1 VASKEL
7 DDIETEQFRLKQA
20 KKFQKQLKGQEVL
33 KGNQNNIRRQTR
45 SSSRQNSK
53 EETDSNQEN
62 IEIEQDNIIFREQT
76 NLVLEKVQS
85 EKKTKNQGI
94 FEEIGETEV
103 ENPVVKLPIAVMANQ
118 NGNQNDARINAY
130 MDLKAKLNI
139 PIYEGE
145 PHKLKS
151 FLNSYEMRT
160 AAAGSNDEARN
171 VRLGLYTN
179 DMVMTILNGG
189 KEDNKCKTWKE
200 TKAFLQDALGA
211 RDTEKWE
218 RERYQNR
225 RREEGE
231 PISYYATDIREM
243 GKLLKE
249 SEKSM
254 AATFLLGLNPE
265 LRRTI

>member
-1 VASKEL
+1 MASKDS

-20 KKFQKQLKGQEVL
+20 KKLQKQLEKQGAI
-33 KGNQNNIRRQTR
+33 KRNKSNIRPQTR

-62 IEIEQDNIIFREQT
+62 KEVEENNPIFREQT
-76 NLVLEKVQS
+76 NLTLVRAQS
-85 EKKTKNQGI
+85 ERKTKNQKIIDGKI
-94 FEEIGETEV
+94 EIEV
-103 ENPVVKLPIAVMANQ
+103 ENPTEKLPIAEMANQ

-160 AAAGSNDEARN
+160 AAAGWNDEARN

-249 SEKSM
+249 SEKLM
-254 AATFLLGLNPE
+254 AATFLLV
-265 LRRTI
+265 

>member
-1 VASKEL
+1 MASKEIE
-7 DDIETEQFRLKQA
+7 DIETEQFRLKQA
-20 KKFQKQLKGQEVL
+20 KKLQKEKQEAI
-33 KGNQNNIRRQTR
+33 KRNQSNIRRQTR

-62 IEIEQDNIIFREQT
+62 IEENNQIFREQT
-76 NLVLEKVQS
+76 NLTVEKVQS
-85 EKKTKNQGI
+85 KKKTENKGTFDEKIETGVETQV
-94 FEEIGETEV
+94 EE
-103 ENPVVKLPIAVMANQ
+103 LSIAVMANP
-118 NGNQNDARINAY
+118 NGNQNEAKINAY

-151 FLNSYEMRT
+151 FLNSYELRT
-160 AAAGSNDEARN
+160 AAAGWNDEARN

-225 RREEGE
+225 RREKWYDNKQLH
-231 PISYYATDIREM
+231 I
-243 GKLLKE
+243 
-249 SEKSM
+249 
-254 AATFLLGLNPE
+254 
-265 LRRTI
+265 

>member
-1 VASKEL
+1 MASKVSEE
-7 DDIETEQFRLKQA
+7 INTEQFRLKQA
-20 KKFQKQLKGQEVL
+20 KRLQKQL
-33 KGNQNNIRRQTR
+33 GNDLLNRTKSQVKTR

-62 IEIEQDNIIFREQT
+62 IEVEQNNQLFKEHI
-76 NLVLEKVQS
+76 NLALERAQS
-85 EKKTKNQGI
+85 EKKTKNQET
-94 FEEIGETEV
+94 FNEISETET
-103 ENPVVKLPIAVMANQ
+103 EKPVVKLSKAVMMNS
-118 NGNQNDARINAY
+118 NKNQNDAEINAY

-160 AAAGSNDEARN
+160 AAAGWNDEARN

-189 KEDNKCKTWKE
+189 KEDNKCRTWKE

-211 RDTEKWE
+211 S
-218 RERYQNR
+218 
-225 RREEGE
+225 
-231 PISYYATDIREM
+231 I
-243 GKLLKE
+243 
-249 SEKSM
+249 
-254 AATFLLGLNPE
+254 AALSNIKVLFGMF
-265 LRRTI
+265 